1 MYKKILGTLLKL
13 QKDKSLFKTQQIQ
26 DWENS
31 PPTPELG
38 LSGAGTVEVVFGDY
52 QLTLWLRSVNTPC
65 AEGIPAGGD
74 FTHSTAQKGTLKERE
89 WPGNLVALGR
99 SHTYLV
105 VGIQVLGHF
114 SDRQVLLRRLRIT
127 SKSI

>member
-31 PPTPELG
+31 PPTTELG
-38 LSGAGTVEVVFGDY
+38 LSGAGTVEAVFGDY
-52 QLTLWLRSVNTPC
+52 QLTLWLRLCRRNSCWWILN
-65 AEGIPAGGD
+65 
-74 FTHSTAQKGTLKERE
+74 THSTTQKGTLKERE
-89 WPGNLVALGR
+89 RPGNLVALGC

-127 SKSI
+127 LKGI